1 MNSTKKFSNYSANPN
16 NPNWEN
22 IISRTKPL
30 YQRETDLRDIFE
42 RDYTRIIHSTAY
54 RRLKHK
60 TQVFFSP
67 DNDHICTRIEHV
79 THVDSISHTIA
90 QYLGLNT
97 NLTHAIAVAHD
108 LGHSPFGHK
117 GEQILNRIC
126 MENDLEAFWHERNG
140 LNFVD
145 NIELLTNVNNEEKN
159 LNLTYAVRDG
169 IISHCGEIDEI
180 SLKPRTEFI
189 DLEKDY
195 IKLNQYSPY
204 TWEGCVVK
212 ISDKISYLGRDIED
226 AISMGILDSNLNEL
240 YDLLEQPRSANLN
253 NTNIIGDLIADLCLN
268 SSANEGLKFSTATF
282 EKIKRLKQF
291 NYKYIYKHKC
301 MNPSE
306 RYFSLVLNEI
316 FNTLNECYDGMNT
329 LEKLNSIKPFYTKVI
344 DTFIKWISCYWNI
357 ETDRT
362 HLKNKILYDMNNIK
376 DYQTAIITYISGMTD
391 SYAIETYND
400 IVKY

>member
-1 MNSTKKFSNYSANPN
+1 MDLKFSSVAATPS
-16 NPNWEN
+16 NPNWN
-22 IISRTKPL
+22 NLISRKDEL
-30 YQRETDLRDIFE
+30 YKKENDVRSEFE
-42 RDYTRIIHSTAY
+42 RDYDRIIYCNAY

-60 TQVFFSP
+60 TQVFFLP
-67 DNDHICTRIEHV
+67 KNDHICTRIEHV
-79 THVDSISHTIA
+79 NNVDATSYTIA
-90 QYLGLNT
+90 KALGLNT
-97 NLTHAIAVAHD
+97 TLTRAISISHD
-108 LGHSPFGHK
+108 IGHSPFGHK